1 MYFVYFQIEN
11 YFKDFISKYSIVY
24 IFGSIFDLYLN
35 EQNMIKIKYSEIL
48 IGAVVMSE
56 RLLIN
61 TDLLYYVYIFCIK
74 FRNNLLAHYLRNYL
88 EDKVYSYAHFESKF
102 LYIVLGSYLSFT
114 NLAYK
119 ILRFAT
125 YIFTTSSIILYTI

>member
-11 YFKDFISKYSIVY
+11 YFKDFISKYSVVY
-24 IFGSIFDLYLN
+24 IFVSIFDLYLN

-74 FRNNLLAHYLRNYL
+74 FRNNLLAHYLSNYL
-88 EDKVYSYAHFESKF
+88 EDKVYTYAHFDS
-102 LYIVLGSYLSFT
+102 
-114 NLAYK
+114 K
-119 ILRFAT
+119 IL
-125 YIFTTSSIILYTI
+125 I